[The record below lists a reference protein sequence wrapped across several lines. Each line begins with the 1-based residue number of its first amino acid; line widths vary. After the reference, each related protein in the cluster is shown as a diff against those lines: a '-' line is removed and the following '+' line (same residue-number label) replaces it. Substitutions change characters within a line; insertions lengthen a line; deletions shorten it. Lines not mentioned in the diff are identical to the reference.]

1 MKLLRT
7 SSIILIILFL
17 INCGTSDSKKVDNFL
32 NEYEK
37 VVEKWE
43 AKIADGEF
51 SEADADDMNATIE
64 DMEQSAEELKQVTKW
79 STAQQERYAKL
90 SERIMNAVFKSIQFQ
105 GGFKF

>member
-1 MKLLRT
+1 MKILKI
-7 SSIILIILFL
+7 SSILLIILFL

-43 AKIADGEF
+43 TKIADGEF
-51 SEADADDMNATIE
+51 SEEDADDMNATIE
-64 DMEQSAEELKQVTKW
+64 NMEQSAEELKKVTKW
-79 STAQQERYAKL
+79 SPAQQKKYAEL